1 MQAVLRGLQILKTG
15 SLASDPTVYDGEVK
29 KVDVGGGVYIWSE
42 HFASARDAQGT
53 AVLIAGTMD
62 DCVACWRRQE
72 VIDPLVAAGL
82 NVIILDNRGFGCSSW
97 PDFESHPFGLL
108 DLAQDTIAVIKAW
121 GCGSDPLHLV
131 GHSMGGAIVQQI
143 LIQLQLE
150 QDAAAAAIRDSVRS
164 VVFIST
170 YPGSETEGRIPA
182 ESKTAELR
190 AFEQVAATGGFWEKK
205 QALDNWQ
212 RVVSDALPLPT
223 HRPPCFAKSG
233 AAGARQSLHVRGG
246 GIRAAQER
254 VHNARRTQHR
264 MPARGD
270 SPPRRAAGMYSY
282 SRTLNTGVKLL

>member
-1 MQAVLRGLQILKTG
+1 MQAVLRGLQILKTQ

-212 RVVSDALPLPT
+212 RVVS
-223 HRPPCFAKSG
+223 
-233 AAGARQSLHVRGG
+233 
-246 GIRAAQER
+246 
-254 VHNARRTQHR
+254 
-264 MPARGD
+264 
-270 SPPRRAAGMYSY
+270 
-282 SRTLNTGVKLL
+282 